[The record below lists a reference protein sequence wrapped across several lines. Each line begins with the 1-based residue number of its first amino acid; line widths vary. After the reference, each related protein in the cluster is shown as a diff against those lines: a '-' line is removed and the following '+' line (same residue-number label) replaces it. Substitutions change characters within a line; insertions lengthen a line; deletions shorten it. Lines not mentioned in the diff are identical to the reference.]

1 MRFKPT
7 ELRHLLFN
15 LADHATATALP
26 FAKLAWDG
34 MMGSY
39 NQSTSV
45 SSINL
50 GGISDKGH
58 RGLNRECLRNLMGDF
73 LLMCAYAMAGSVV
86 SNLASSSDFMA
97 YVCMEHV
104 KERS

>member
-34 MMGSY
+34 MGSY

-58 RGLNRECLRNLMGDF
+58 RGLNRERLRILMDADV
-73 LLMCAYAMAGSVV
+73 LLLRSASFIAGSVV
-86 SNLASSSDFMA
+86 SNLFSTSDFMD
-97 YVCMEHV
+97 YVWSM
-104 KERS
+104 

>member
-26 FAKLAWDG
+26 FAKLARDG
-34 MMGSY
+34 MGSY

-45 SSINL
+45 SSIDL

-58 RGLNRECLRNLMGDF
+58 RGLNRERLRILMDV
-73 LLMCAYAMAGSVV
+73 LLLISASFMAGSVV
-86 SNLASSSDFMA
+86 SNLFSSSWLMYGD
-97 YVCMEHV
+97 EI
-104 KERS
+104 

>member
-1 MRFKPT
+1 MTNAMQWYFGCKITSLSLDVRFKPT

-34 MMGSY
+34 MGSY

-45 SSINL
+45 SSIDL
-50 GGISDKGH
+50 GGIS
-58 RGLNRECLRNLMGDF
+58 LR
-73 LLMCAYAMAGSVV
+73 
-86 SNLASSSDFMA
+86 
-97 YVCMEHV
+97 
-104 KERS
+104 